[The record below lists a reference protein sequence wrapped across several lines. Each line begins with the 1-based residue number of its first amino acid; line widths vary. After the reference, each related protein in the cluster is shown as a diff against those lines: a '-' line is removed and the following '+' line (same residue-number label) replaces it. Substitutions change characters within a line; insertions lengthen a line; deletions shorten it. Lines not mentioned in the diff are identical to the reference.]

1 MSEFRNFVSEFE
13 IDQEKKRR
21 QEEWERVRRP
31 DQPREAPEPEIDAR
45 PLYVRLREQR
55 EKAQLEFDEA
65 MKLKHSVRG
74 LDDDELEFIEQ
85 VDRIRSEM
93 DRKIRSEEQEVIQA
107 VRQAMVS
114 PVSSA
119 SNVSVGSACLKRGA
133 LNKVQSKQ
141 ATLLAG
147 AIRRKV
153 DAQKPMRT
161 KSSIATEQHASTSIS
176 TDGKVCCNEPEK
188 DLQSVSHSQN
198 ASPEQTPSSNVL
210 CSTDKSA
217 VQLPG
222 SNHVDVESS
231 KNGRGRKRPLEPEGD
246 PVEAAK
252 R

>member
-31 DQPREAPEPEIDAR
+31 DQPREAPEPEVDTR

-114 PVSSA
+114 PVSNV
-119 SNVSVGSACLKRGA
+119 SNVSVGNACPKRA
-133 LNKVQSKQ
+133 ASNKVQSKQ

-153 DAQKPMRT
+153 DGQKPVRN
-161 KSSIATEQHASTSIS
+161 KSSVATEEHASASIS
-176 TDGKVCCNEPEK
+176 TDGKTSCNEPVK
-188 DLQSVSHSQN
+188 DLQAGSHHKHS
-198 ASPEQTPSSNVL
+198 SPEKTDSSSVPSSE
-210 CSTDKSA
+210 DKSDL
-217 VQLPG
+217 QFPY
-222 SNHVDVESS
+222 SNHADVESS
-231 KNGRGRKRPLEPEGD
+231 RNDRGRKRPLEPESD
-246 PVEAAK
+246 PVEAPK